1 MQLDKLLLYLKP
13 YQYRYLIRRNKLRTI
28 NLDAVQSPFRAIYEE
43 AIEAAKKAE
52 QAYFDKNGEPWYC
65 GFAWVEVPNGRSP
78 FVNWCKKV
86 GLGDKHWKKGWS
98 IWNPAGN
105 HTQSMDI
112 KEAGASAFC
121 EVLQK
126 HGIDAFW
133 NSRAD

>member
-43 AIEAAKKAE
+43 AVESAKKAE
-52 QAYFDKNGEPWYC
+52 QEFFEKHGEPLYC
-65 GFAWVEVPNGRSP
+65 GFAWVDIPDGRSP
-78 FVNWCKKV
+78 FVSWCKKV
-86 GLGDKHWKKGWS
+86 GVGDKHWKKGWS

-112 KEAGASAFC
+112 KEAGAEAFA
-121 EVLQK
+121 EVLNNYNINC
-126 HGIDAFW
+126 HWA
-133 NSRAD
+133 SRAD